1 MYVHACERK
10 YYISMTNLV
19 SSQEARYVMQEGRK
33 KNCANRGT
41 ENFRKIVVGDV
52 ERIKKGR
59 G

>member
-1 MYVHACERK
+1 MYMHARK
-10 YYISMTNLV
+10 KLLCIYDESRIIAGSTL
-19 SSQEARYVMQEGRK
+19 RYAGRK